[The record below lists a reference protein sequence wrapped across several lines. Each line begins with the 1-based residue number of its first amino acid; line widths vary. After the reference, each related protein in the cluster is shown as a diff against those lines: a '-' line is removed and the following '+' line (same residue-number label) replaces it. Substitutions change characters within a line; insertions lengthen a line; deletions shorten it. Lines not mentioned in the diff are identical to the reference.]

1 MKLNWGHYI
10 AIALGCFMIFILSL
24 LFSAGDSG
32 HAMVTEDYY
41 EKELTFQ
48 NEIDA
53 EKRGNALAEKPELVS
68 QANGMILSFPEDIK
82 DVKGEIYFMRNN
94 DETQDIRLPLKL
106 DGKNKML
113 IPSVKLNDGEYDLFL
128 KWEKDNQEYL
138 VKKTIQWVSQS

>member
-1 MKLNWGHYI
+1 M
-10 AIALGCFMIFILSL
+10 

-106 DGKNKML
+106 DVKNKML